1 MEMFINKQIGKNKY
15 TFVAEGENLFEMVM
29 ESKKLSFYD
38 VSSCGLC
45 GSDNLFLSAHFAGK
59 KNEYEYTTINCGKCG
74 ATLTFG
80 QTKADK
86 NVFFLRKNDKK
97 EFDWKSKENKSEEKE
112 EEPEEKSD
120 LPF

>member
-1 MEMFINKQIGKNKY
+1 MQMFINKQIGKNKY

-29 ESKKLSFYD
+29 ESKKLSFQD
-38 VSSCGLC
+38 VPACGLC
-45 GSDNLFLSAHFAGK
+45 KSDNLYLSAHIAGK
-59 KNEYEYTTINCGKCG
+59 KGEYEYTTINCAKCG

-86 NVFFLRKNDKK
+86 NVFFLRKNDNK
-97 EFDWKSKENKSEEKE
+97 EFDWKPKQNKGDETEGKE
-112 EEPEEKSD
+112 ERD